1 MTTKYAPSDTVAGR
15 LYRVEIQ
22 AGEGVCDCRGY
33 RSWGHCKHVDRALAE
48 EKESNAMTTKA
59 TEENASFPGRTD
71 DRALVQHDGRPP
83 EAVAVSPPA
92 RVLPTIEELGIMG
105 KIATSLVNARGHA
118 IPTAIDSPSKAA
130 AVMLAGWELGLRPM
144 TAFRHIFVVNGRTAP
159 DAQVMMGLVQ
169 AKDPGA
175 QFVFHTYTHD
185 ACKVE
190 LRRSGRA
197 PVVVEYTKADAR
209 QSGQLAKEGP
219 WQQYTRDMLAWSAV
233 KRACRLGAADL
244 INAIPSIDVGDM
256 GDVIEATA
264 TELPEP
270 SPQEVQAALLDP
282 STEGRGDPAQ
292 LTEQELANEGI
303 GANGGEQG

>member
-1 MTTKYAPSDTVAGR
+1 VTTKYAPSDTVAGR
-15 LYRVEIQ
+15 LYRVETQ
-22 AGEGVCDCRGY
+22 DGTGVCDCRGY

-48 EKESNAMTTKA
+48 EKETSAMTTQ
-59 TEENASFPGRTD
+59 ENARVAD
-71 DRALVQHDGRPP
+71 DQALAEHDGRPP
-83 EAVAVSPPA
+83 DAVAVNPPA
-92 RVLPTIEELGIMG
+92 RVLPTMEELGIMG
-105 KIATSLVNARGHA
+105 KIANSLVNARGHA

-144 TAFRHIFVVNGRTAP
+144 TAFRHIFVVNGRTEP

-175 QFVFHTYTHD
+175 QFIFHTYTHD

-190 LRRSGRA
+190 LRRPGRA
-197 PVVVEYTKADAR
+197 PVVVEYTKADAT
-209 QSGQLAKEGP
+209 QSGQMAKPGP
-219 WQQYTRDMLAWSAV
+219 WKQYTRDMLAWSAV

-270 SPQEVQAALLDP
+270 SPQEVQAALLD
-282 STEGRGDPAQ
+282 EERGDPAQ
-292 LTEQELANEGI
+292 LTQQELAAL
-303 GANGGEQG
+303 GANGGETG